1 MTDNFMLYLIK
12 QYFKVYLYL
21 AGNFG
26 IFCFTAQGVAALTE
40 TPGLAPNY
48 ERVMTDEAVFTA
60 TEYNTATEVTTLQK
74 HTELMAA
81 SIEQVTSVSQLTDV
95 QSTDWAFQALQSLVE
110 RYDAPLATTG
120 ETPRRQSSQRGGPLH
135 GAGSA
140 TQWLLMAGYPDS
152 AYRGHQAITRYEFAA
167 GLSVV
172 LERVNELIRTGVANQ
187 VSRNDLVTLQR
198 LQAEFAAELATLQ
211 NRVDTLEVSAATLEA
226 NQFSTTTK
234 LTGQAIFAVTG
245 GGFSGERIIAPTGV
259 EIANTNPN
267 STFIYRTSLNFN
279 TSFQGTDLLQ
289 IRLTAGS
296 DGSDDNAAGLLEPNF
311 GSVLDFSVPG
321 RNNKIGL
328 GRLFYTF
335 TPAEDFMLTLGSAIL
350 ATDYVDLNSY
360 ANDSVLD
367 FSTQALINNFV
378 LLPTPAGAGAVID
391 WNPGEGPFTLRAV
404 YVAGNAEN
412 PVGANNATA
421 QGFIGGPSAP
431 QLIFPT
437 NEDEGGLFGDPY
449 QGLIEAEYSLDKVFA
464 FRLQYSHGT
473 IFGSRF
479 DVFGANFELS
489 LSQQLAAFGRYGYG
503 IYDDSSVGDLRPQYW
518 MAGISFRDLFVTGA
532 LAGIAAGQPL
542 IEGGVGSAT
551 QTNFEAFYNLPL
563 NDNIRITPLVQV
575 ILDSGNQGSN
585 GTIVTG
591 TLRTVLSF

>member
-1 MTDNFMLYLIK
+1 MTDNSMLYLIK
-12 QYFKVYLYL
+12 HYFKLCLYL

-26 IFCFTAQGVAALTE
+26 IFCFTNQSVPALTQ
-40 TPGLAPNY
+40 TSVAPNY
-48 ERVMTDEAVFTA
+48 ERAMTDEAVFTA
-60 TEYNTATEVTTLQK
+60 TEYNTATSEITVSAAVELIPATTTQMVQAHEVTVLQDQ
-74 HTELMAA
+74 TALTAA

-95 QSTDWAFQALQSLVE
+95 QPTDWAFQALQSLVE
-110 RYDAPLATTG
+110 RYG
-120 ETPRRQSSQRGGPLH
+120 VVV
-135 GAGSA
+135 
-140 TQWLLMAGYPDS
+140 GYPDS
-152 AYRGHQAITRYEFAA
+152 AYRGNQAMTRYEFAA
-167 GLSVV
+167 GINAA
-172 LERVNELIRTGVANQ
+172 LERVNELIAAGVANQ
-187 VSRNDLVTLQR
+187 VSRDDLVTLQR
-198 LQAEFAAELATLQ
+198 LQEEFAAELATLQ
-211 NRVDTLEVSAATLEA
+211 NRVDTLEASAATLEA

-245 GGFSGERIIAPTGV
+245 GGFSGDRIIAPTGV
-259 EIANTNPN
+259 EIANKNPN
-267 STFIYRTSLNFN
+267 STFIYRASLNFN

-296 DGSDDNAAGLLEPNF
+296 DGSNDNVAGLLEPNF

-321 RNNKIGL
+321 RNNQIGL

-335 TPAEDFMLTLGSAIL
+335 IPAQDFTLTLGSAIL
-350 ATDYVDLNSY
+350 VTDYVDLNSY

-404 YVAGNAEN
+404 YVAGDAESPTGGDNA
-412 PVGANNATA
+412 AN

-437 NEDEGGLFGDPY
+437 NEDEGGLFGSPY
-449 QGLIEAEYSLDKVFA
+449 QGLVEAEYSLNNVFA
-464 FRLQYSHGT
+464 LRLQYSHGT

-489 LSQQLAAFGRYGYG
+489 LSQQVALFGRYGYG
-503 IYDDSSVGDLRPQYW
+503 SYDDSSVGDLRPHYW
-518 MAGISFRDLFVTGA
+518 MAGISVRDLFFTGA
-532 LAGIAAGQPL
+532 SAGIAAGQPL
-542 IEGGVGSAT
+542 IESAVGSAT
-551 QTNFEAFYNLPL
+551 QTNIEAFYNLPL

-575 ILDSGNQGSN
+575 VLDPGNQGSN

-591 TLRTVLSF
+591 TLRTVFSF